1 MLPLTDHLPSRR
13 PAVVNY
19 LIIAA
24 NVLVF
29 LWEMTLGASIQ
40 QELYAVAFVPRYFW
54 VPGYLVPN
62 IIRIFISMFLH
73 GGLLHIGSNMLYLWI
88 FGDNVEDRLGHGR
101 YAIFYLVCGFGATL
115 THAFFNAGSN
125 VPAIG
130 ASGAIAGVLGA
141 YLVLYPKQRVTTLIP
156 IFIFIAIREIP
167 AIFLLGFWFVLQLF
181 AGAGSLGVPNADVT
195 GGVAYFAHIGGFILG
210 MVLIVLMGGLR
221 RPPPP
226 RGRVWTGDR
235 WVM

>member
-1 MLPLTDHLPSRR
+1 
-13 PAVVNY
+13 
-19 LIIAA
+19 
-24 NVLVF
+24 
-29 LWEMTLGASIQ
+29 
-40 QELYAVAFVPRYFW
+40 YAVAFVPRYFW
-54 VPGYLVPN
+54 VPGYFVPN
-62 IIRIFISMFLH
+62 MIRIFISMFLH
-73 GGLLHIGSNMLYLWI
+73 GGLLHIGSNMLYLWL

-101 YAIFYLVCGFGATL
+101 YALFYLVCGFGATL

-195 GGVAYFAHIGGFILG
+195 GGVAYFAHIGGFLLG

-226 RGRVWTGDR
+226 RRPVW
-235 WVM
+235 